1 MDKASGVYITITD
14 NSIQTSGSVSMK
26 LVVPMFTKKGNLGL
40 NRVTATDLED
50 IVGYD
55 LDYNSNYYGLRQ
67 MAEMVSYLDVW
78 RVNHSAYFANEWAK
92 EGENTLQSDVKV
104 TDLDTITE
112 GDKGCTLLVAGK
124 YAGNWRNMDVTLTP
138 KVNSIS
144 ASPEIVGTDYNPGV
158 IMAKD
163 YASYTDGD
171 GFLKYLSIYDATNVN
186 QVAWVDASTGKVYKD
201 NARTGEI
208 GQVAYTAV
216 TEGEETVGYTMSI
229 HLDSAP
235 TIDDSIYNI
244 RYLAQ
249 DTSLMTLTVAD
260 NETHSNS
267 ASYDFSLDDTSESYW
282 GTEGFSFGPDATF
295 WTSLTERSESAF
307 ALFSDWVNLQNGED
321 DNMEG
326 FSVTDLDTS
335 VLDLSGDNILAFNG
349 FSVDEPEAIA
359 PICKKCNY
367 LKIHAFVDAPAEDKF
382 TDLLGWR
389 NSGKVPASEYVVIG
403 CRPDQ
408 VEDIYV
414 YPSVSYVEILANMM
428 SSQGNMNYPPAGP
441 TYGTVST
448 SNLLRCDY
456 EMYADEMKTNRLNWQ
471 RIRNNAAMMWEQR
484 TTYALNSDLSYIA
497 PVFILDDL
505 TARLVEFES
514 NFNFRYMTRS
524 DILTQ
529 QSGLTSILDSFV
541 TSNFLYSYELK
552 MPTYEEAQKGGR
564 TLVIPI
570 SVVIMKD
577 SEVIQINLELNNA

>member
-78 RVNHSAYFANEWAK
+78 RLNHSYFANEWAK
-92 EGENTLQSDVKV
+92 EGVNVLQSDTEV

-124 YAGNWRNMDVTLTP
+124 YAGDWRNMDVMLTP

-144 ASPEIVGTDYNPGV
+144 VSPSIVGTAYNLGV

-163 YASYTDGD
+163 YTSYTSD
-171 GFLKYLSIYDATNVN
+171 GFLKYFSIYDATNVN
-186 QVAWVDASTGKVYKD
+186 QVAWVDASTGSVYRDASK
-201 NARTGEI
+201 I
-208 GQVAYTAV
+208 GLIGSVAFTAV
-216 TEGEETVGYTMSI
+216 KEGEETVGYTVTLS
-229 HLDSAP
+229 LDSPP
-235 TIDDSIYNI
+235 TIDDSIYNV

-260 NETHSNS
+260 NETHANL
-267 ASYDFSLDDTSESYW
+267 ASYDFSLDETSEIYW
-282 GTEGFSFGPDATF
+282 GNDGFSFGPDVTF
-295 WTSLTERSESAF
+295 WTNLTARSESAF

-321 DNMEG
+321 NKDD
-326 FSVTDLDTS
+326 FSVADLDTS

-349 FSVDEPEAIA
+349 FSVDVPEAIA

-367 LKIHAFVDAPAEDKF
+367 LKILAFVDAPDNEKF

-389 NSGKVPASEYVVIG
+389 NSGKVPASEYVAIG
-403 CRPDQ
+403 CRPDK

-414 YPSVSYVEILANMM
+414 WPSVSYVEILANMM
-428 SSQGNMNYPPAGP
+428 AGQGNMNYPPAGP
-441 TYGTVST
+441 TYGTIST
-448 SNLLRCDY
+448 SNLMRCDY

-541 TSNFLYSYELK
+541 ANNFLYTYELK